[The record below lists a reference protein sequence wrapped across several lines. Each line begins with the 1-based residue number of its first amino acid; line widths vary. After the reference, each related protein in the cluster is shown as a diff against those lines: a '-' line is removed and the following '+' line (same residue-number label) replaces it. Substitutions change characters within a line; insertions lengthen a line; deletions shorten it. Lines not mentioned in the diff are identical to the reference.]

1 MNMTTK
7 TKGYARTTHGLRDML
22 FDEIERM
29 QTKDADPVRAREVA
43 NLSKQIIGTAKVELD
58 FHRTISALAE
68 KGTPVSLGTLALG
81 SN

>member
-1 MNMTTK
+1 MATK
-7 TKGYARTTHGLRDML
+7 KKMLVRTTAGLRDVL

-29 QTKDADPVRAREVA
+29 QGPEADPSRAQAVA
-43 NLSKQIIGTAKVELD
+43 NLTKQIIGTAKVELE

-68 KGTPVSLGTLALG
+68 KGAPVSLGTLALG

>member
-1 MNMTTK
+1 MTK
-7 TKGYARTTHGLRDML
+7 TKTHPRTTAGLRDLL

-29 QTKDADPVRAREVA
+29 KTKDADPQRALAVA

-68 KGTPVSLGTLALG
+68 KGAPVSLGTLALG
-81 SN
+81 SD

>member
-1 MNMTTK
+1 MNMATK
-7 TKGYARTTHGLRDML
+7 NKSYARTTHGLRDML

-29 QTKDADPVRAREVA
+29 QTEVA

>member
-1 MNMTTK
+1 MSKTK
-7 TKGYARTTHGLRDML
+7 TYARTTHGLRDML

-29 QTKDADPVRAREVA
+29 QGKDADPSRAREVA
-43 NLSKQIIGTAKVELD
+43 NLSKQIIGTAKVELE

-81 SN
+81 SS